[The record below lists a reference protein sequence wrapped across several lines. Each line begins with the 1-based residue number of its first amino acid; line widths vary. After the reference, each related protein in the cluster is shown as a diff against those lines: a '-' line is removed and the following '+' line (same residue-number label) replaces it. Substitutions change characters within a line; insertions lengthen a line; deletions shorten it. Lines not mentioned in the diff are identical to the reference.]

1 MSRHLTCGGVASG
14 RGSSSPRCSRARGE
28 PRRRAGG
35 RRDRLAERRRVVD
48 DELSIGTFDLSEPSA
63 YAPPGP
69 HQLAGYTEAYVDDF
83 TGPRNLSGRWGRFSG
98 TPKGDPAG
106 RFVPDHVWSRDGEL
120 RIGTWRDPADH
131 DRWATGGVCLCGV
144 HPTYGAFF
152 VRSRQTTAGPD
163 VAELL
168 WPANNAWPPELDFNE
183 TGTSPDASTWTD
195 HYTSP
200 STEVQ
205 ATTQIDVEHWHTWG
219 VVWTPTSVTFV
230 VDGRAWGEVTS
241 PAQIPD
247 VAMTLD
253 LQQRPGGPDGVPDT
267 RLDAPRRLGRDLHAD
282 ELSTPTA
289 PPRAVAM
296 GVAGSAAYAR
306 GMDDLAPSLATLV
319 DDAVD
324 EMVDM
329 RRDLH
334 RHPSSASRR
343 LRTTGVVTDRLDALG
358 LTARHCRRRRARST
372 SSSAGAP
379 APRCCC
385 ARTSTPSPSR
395 VRARRRR
402 LGRRGP
408 HARVRSR
415 RPHRRDARGRL
426 GARLRARTSSPG
438 RYVFLFQPAEES
450 LGGARAMVEGGVLEG
465 LDATAMIGCHVTSK
479 APVGLV
485 ALRDGVLMS
494 EVRSFRV

>member
-1 MSRHLTCGGVASG
+1 MDGVARTGRPSLSSRAGRRCRDALSGPTQGGVAPPHV
-14 RGSSSPRCSRARGE
+14 R
-28 PRRRAGG
+28 
-35 RRDRLAERRRVVD
+35 RRRVRTGLLVAAVLAVLAANLVVEQAAGAIGSPSD
-48 DELSIGTFDLSEPSA
+48 AASSTTSYPIGTFDLSEPSA

-163 VAELL
+163 VAELPR
-168 WPANNAWPPELDFNE
+168 PANNAWPPELDFNE

-253 LQQRPGGPDGVPDT
+253 LQQQTWCGLQPECPT
-267 RLDAPRRLGRDLHAD
+267 RDSTLLVDWVAIY
-282 ELSTPTA
+282 TPT
-289 PPRAVAM
+289 
-296 GVAGSAAYAR
+296 S
-306 GMDDLAPSLATLV
+306 
-319 DDAVD
+319 
-324 EMVDM
+324 
-329 RRDLH
+329 
-334 RHPSSASRR
+334 
-343 LRTTGVVTDRLDALG
+343 
-358 LTARHCRRRRARST
+358 
-372 SSSAGAP
+372 
-379 APRCCC
+379 
-385 ARTSTPSPSR
+385 
-395 VRARRRR
+395 
-402 LGRRGP
+402 
-408 HARVRSR
+408 
-415 RPHRRDARGRL
+415 
-426 GARLRARTSSPG
+426 
-438 RYVFLFQPAEES
+438 
-450 LGGARAMVEGGVLEG
+450 
-465 LDATAMIGCHVTSK
+465 
-479 APVGLV
+479 
-485 ALRDGVLMS
+485 
-494 EVRSFRV
+494 